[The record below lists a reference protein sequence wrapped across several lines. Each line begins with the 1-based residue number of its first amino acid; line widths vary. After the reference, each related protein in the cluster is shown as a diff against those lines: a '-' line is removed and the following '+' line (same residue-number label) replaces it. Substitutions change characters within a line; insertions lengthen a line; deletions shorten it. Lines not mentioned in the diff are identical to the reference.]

1 MKKLL
6 LTAAAVAMPVGLV
19 AATGGIA
26 SAGAPKTDVTNAS
39 ISCTGVSGTLK
50 FAPALTLA
58 GGQPE
63 NTNVKLALSGCT
75 VSGVAGVTVSAGK
88 GAGVLHSAN
97 NSAAGLLGSTAVTGH
112 VNIKWTSNVKLTSK
126 ESTVTVTY
134 FTGGTDN
141 TDGYATLDILAGNAS
156 VSGDFSG
163 GDAGS
168 HTTLHAETG
177 QTVAALTATLTAPK
191 SKGIKSV
198 TMVSGNPGQVTPSS
212 LNLG

>member
-19 AATGGIA
+19 AATGGVA
-26 SAGAPKTDVTNAS
+26 SAAAPKTDVTNAS
-39 ISCTGVSGTLK
+39 ISCTTVSGTLK

-63 NTNVKLALSGCT
+63 NSGVKLSVSGCT
-75 VSGVAGVTVSAGK
+75 VSGAPGVTVSAGK
-88 GAGVLHSAN
+88 GAGVLHSADN
-97 NSAAGLLGSTAVTGH
+97 NAGGLLGSTAVTGQ

-126 ESTVTVTY
+126 TSTVTVSF
-134 FTGGTDN
+134 FTGGTS
-141 TDGYATLDILAGNAS
+141 TDGFATLDILAGKAS

-163 GDAGS
+163 GDAGAN
-168 HTTLHAETG
+168 TTLHAETG
-177 QTVAALTATLTAPK
+177 QSVADLTTTLAAPK

-198 TMVSGNPGQVTPSS
+198 TMVSGNPGQPTPSS

>member
-6 LTAAAVAMPVGLV
+6 MSAAAVAMPVGLM

-39 ISCTGVSGTLK
+39 ISCSTVSGTLK

-63 NTNVKLALSGCT
+63 NTGVKLIVGGCT
-75 VSGVAGVTVSAGK
+75 VAGAPGVTVSAGK
-88 GAGVLHSAN
+88 GSGVLHSASN
-97 NSAAGLLGSTAVTGH
+97 AATGLLGSTAVTGQ

-126 ESTVTVTY
+126 QSTVTVTF
-134 FTGGTDN
+134 FTGGTS
-141 TDGYATLDILAGNAS
+141 TDGFASLDILAGNATT
-156 VSGDFSG
+156 SGDFSG
-163 GDAGS
+163 TDAGAS
-168 HTTLHAETG
+168 TTLHAETG
-177 QTVAALTATLTAPK
+177 QSVADLTTTLGAPK

-198 TMVSGNPGQVTPSS
+198 TMVSNNPGQPTPSS

>member
-39 ISCTGVSGTLK
+39 ITCDTVSGSLK

-63 NTNVKLALSGCT
+63 NSLVKLAVSGCT
-75 VSGVAGVTVSAGK
+75 VSGAPGVTVTAGK
-88 GAGVLHSAN
+88 GTGVLHSDSN
-97 NSAAGLLGSTAVTGH
+97 NASGLLGSTAVTGQ
-112 VNIKWTSNVKLTSK
+112 VKIKWTSNVKLTSK
-126 ESTVTVTY
+126 MSTVTVTF
-134 FTGGTDN
+134 FTGGTSS
-141 TDGYATLDILAGNAS
+141 DGFATLDILAGNAS
-156 VSGDFSG
+156 VTGDFSG
-163 GDAGS
+163 TDAGAS
-168 HTTLHAETG
+168 TSLHAETG
-177 QTVAALTATLTAPK
+177 QSVADLTTTLTAPK

-198 TMVSGNPGQVTPSS
+198 TMVSGNPGQPTPSS
-212 LNLG
+212 LSLG